1 MGRSYPLSCVITI
14 WDIVACVH
22 SESTGWPWR
31 QDRLW
36 RATTLERQLPLCVRV
51 PPTVSSRSLL
61 WRTFS
66 LDWACIWS
74 RVEWPLQ
81 MEPSLKVGEQN
92 ITVYVLCP
100 FGCIL
105 WPYLVIS
112 QKRRGESSY
121 LARVSINMCCL
132 CVFSSDCQYS
142 LYSDQVT
149 LSSKLPSTPSR
160 TCLRTLV
167 GSVYLSPS
175 F

>member
-1 MGRSYPLSCVITI
+1 M
-14 WDIVACVH
+14 ACVH

-36 RATTLERQLPLCVRV
+36 RATTLGRQLPLCVRV

-66 LDWACIWS
+66 LDWTCIWS

-112 QKRRGESSY
+112 QKSGESSY

-132 CVFSSDCQYS
+132 CVFIIHLVWLPILS
-142 LYSDQVT
+142 LLWSGDAFFKAAINSLKDVPQNIG
-149 LSSKLPSTPSR
+149 R
-160 TCLRTLV
+160 
-167 GSVYLSPS
+167 
-175 F
+175 